1 MTAPDVAAGG
11 DARWRHL
18 GVGLVGLVAACA
30 VQNGLPF
37 LTVALRAEG
46 LPLTVIGLLVSAPT
60 AGLVL
65 SLLAW
70 GAAADR
76 YGERL
81 VLSAGLGIAAVAM
94 TGAALAG
101 TPVAAG
107 LWLLL
112 AGAGSASVH
121 AASGRLVLGWFPAS
135 QRGLAM
141 GVRQAGQPIGVGL
154 AALALPRLAGDGPG
168 TAFAALAA
176 GCAVTAVLIGVLV
189 RDPARP
195 ARSPGAPRAA
205 SPYRSPVLWRVH
217 AASTLLV
224 VPQFVVVAA
233 FGFDFL
239 VREAGWAAGA
249 AGTLLAVTQL
259 GGAAAR
265 LGAGVW
271 SDRAGSRV
279 GPLRLVAVGVAA
291 VVGTLA
297 VVAALTPAVLAPAA
311 VAVAVVAAAVVTVS
325 PNGIAFTS
333 VAEQAGSAWAGR
345 ALGVHNTV
353 QNLGATLTVPLA
365 ALLVDGGAGYPAAY
379 AAAAVAA
386 ALAVGVVP
394 GRAVEAASHCALRA
408 VEPAAGR

>member
-1 MTAPDVAAGG
+1 MTAADAGTREP
-11 DARWRHL
+11 ARWRHL
-18 GVGLVGLVAACA
+18 GVSLAGLVAACA

-46 LPLTVIGLLVSAPT
+46 LSLAAIGLLVSAPT

-81 VLSAGLGIAAVAM
+81 VLGAGLGIAAAAM
-94 TGAALAG
+94 TGAALAT
-101 TPVAAG
+101 TPVATG

-141 GVRQAGQPIGVGL
+141 GVRQAGQPIGVGM
-154 AALALPRLAGDGPG
+154 AAFALPRLAADGPG

-176 GCAVTAVLIGVLV
+176 GCAVTAVLVGVLV
-189 RDPARP
+189 LDPPRP
-195 ARSPGAPRAA
+195 ARSAGAPRPA

-224 VPQFVVVAA
+224 VPQFVVAA
-233 FGFDFL
+233 FSFDVL
-239 VREAGWAAGA
+239 VREAGWSVGA
-249 AGTLLAVTQL
+249 AGTLLAVTQF

-265 LGAGVW
+265 LGAGAW

-279 GPLRLVAVGVAA
+279 GPMRRVAVAVSA
-291 VVGTLA
+291 VVGVLA
-297 VVAALTPAVLAPAA
+297 VVAVVTPDLRVPAA
-311 VAVAVVAAAVVTVS
+311 VAVVLAAIVTVS

-345 ALGVHNTV
+345 ALGAHNTA
-353 QNLGATLTVPLA
+353 QNLSATLTVPLA
-365 ALLVDGGAGYPAAY
+365 ALLVESGPGYPAAF
-379 AAAAVAA
+379 AAGAGAA

-394 GRAVEAASHCALRA
+394 GRAVEASSRGAPRA
-408 VEPAAGR
+408 ADPAASR

>member
-1 MTAPDVAAGG
+1 MTGG
-11 DARWRHL
+11 DTARWRHL
-18 GVGLVGLVAACA
+18 GVSLVGLVAACA

-37 LTVALRAEG
+37 LTVAFRAQG
-46 LPLTVIGLLVSAPT
+46 LSLAAIGLLVSALT

-65 SLLAW
+65 TLVAW

-81 VLSAGLGIAAVAM
+81 VLSAGLGVAAAAL

-101 TPVAAG
+101 TPVATG

-121 AASGRLVLGWFPAS
+121 AASGRLVLGWFPAR

-141 GVRQAGQPIGVGL
+141 GIRQAGQPIGVGV
-154 AALALPRLAGDGPG
+154 AALALPRLADEGVGA
-168 TAFAALAA
+168 AFAALAA
-176 GCAVTAVLIGVLV
+176 GCAVTAVLVGLLV

-195 ARSPGAPRAA
+195 APAAGAPPVA

-224 VPQFVVVAA
+224 VPQFVVAA
-233 FGFDFL
+233 FSFDFL
-239 VREAGWAAGA
+239 VRAAGWSVGA
-249 AGTLLAVTQL
+249 AGTLLAITQL

-265 LGAGVW
+265 LGAGAW
-271 SDRAGSRV
+271 SDHVGSRV
-279 GPLRLVAVGVAA
+279 GPLRLIAVAVAA
-291 VVGTLA
+291 AAGTLA
-297 VVAALTPAVLAPAA
+297 AVAGLTPDVLGTAL
-311 VAVAVVAAAVVTVS
+311 VAVAVVLATIVTVS

-345 ALGVHNTV
+345 ALGAHNTA
-353 QNLGATLTVPLA
+353 QNLSAALTVPLA
-365 ALLVDGGAGYPAAY
+365 ALLVESGAGYPAAF
-379 AAAAVAA
+379 AAGTVAA

-394 GRAVEAASHCALRA
+394 GRAVETASLR
-408 VEPAAGR
+408 AAGRVASR

>member
-1 MTAPDVAAGG
+1 MTAAAAGTRA

-18 GVGLVGLVAACA
+18 GVSVVGLVAACA
-30 VQNGLPF
+30 IQNGLPF

-46 LPLTVIGLLVSAPT
+46 LSLAAIGLLVSAPT

-81 VLSAGLGIAAVAM
+81 VLSAGLGTAATAT

-101 TPVAAG
+101 TPVATG

-141 GVRQAGQPIGVGL
+141 GIRQAGQPIGVGL
-154 AALALPRLAGDGPG
+154 AALTLPRLAADGPG

-176 GCAVTAVLIGVLV
+176 GCAGTAVLIAVLV
-189 RDPARP
+189 RDPPRP
-195 ARSPGAPRAA
+195 ARSPGAPRPA
-205 SPYRSPVLWRVH
+205 SPYRSPLLWRVH

-224 VPQFVVVAA
+224 VPQFVVAA
-233 FGFDFL
+233 FSFDFL
-239 VREAGWAAGA
+239 VRAAGWSAGT
-249 AGTLLAVTQL
+249 AGTLLAATQL

-265 LGAGVW
+265 LGAGAW

-279 GPLRLVAVGVAA
+279 GPMRLVAVAVA
-291 VVGTLA
+291 VVVGALA
-297 VVAALTPAVLAPAA
+297 VVAVLTPDVLAPAA
-311 VAVAVVAAAVVTVS
+311 VAAAVVLAAIVTVS

-345 ALGVHNTV
+345 ALGAHNTA
-353 QNLGATLTVPLA
+353 QNLAATVTVPLA
-365 ALLVDGGAGYPAAY
+365 ALLVESGPGYPAAF
-379 AAAAVAA
+379 AVGGLGA

-394 GRAVEAASHCALRA
+394 GRAVEASSRGALRA
-408 VEPAAGR
+408 ADPAPSR

>member
-1 MTAPDVAAGG
+1 
-11 DARWRHL
+11 
-18 GVGLVGLVAACA
+18 VAACA

-46 LPLTVIGLLVSAPT
+46 LSLAAIGLLVSAPT

-81 VLSAGLGIAAVAM
+81 VLGAGLGIAAAAL
-94 TGAALAG
+94 TGAALAD
-101 TPVAAG
+101 TPPATG

-121 AASGRLVLGWFPAS
+121 AASGRLVLGWFP
-135 QRGLAM
+135 R
-141 GVRQAGQPIGVGL
+141 
-154 AALALPRLAGDGPG
+154 
-168 TAFAALAA
+168 LAA
-176 GCAVTAVLIGVLV
+176 GPGHG
-189 RDPARP
+189 DPAGRAADRRRGGGVRAAAAGRRRHGDGVRRTGRRVRGHRRP
-195 ARSPGAPRAA
+195 GRGPGARPGAAAGARGAPPAA

-224 VPQFVVVAA
+224 VPQFVVAA

-239 VREAGWAAGA
+239 VRAAGWSVGA

-265 LGAGVW
+265 LGAGAW

-279 GPLRLVAVGVAA
+279 GPLRLVAVAVTA
-291 VVGTLA
+291 VVGVLA
-297 VVAALTPAVLAPAA
+297 VVAALTPDVLAP
-311 VAVAVVAAAVVTVS
+311 AVVAAAVVLAAIATVS

-345 ALGVHNTV
+345 ALGAHNTV
-353 QNLGATLTVPLA
+353 QNVSAALTVPLA
-365 ALLVDGGAGYPAAY
+365 ALLVESGPGYPAAF
-379 AAAAVAA
+379 AAGAVAA

-394 GRAVEAASHCALRA
+394 GRAVEAASRGAPPA
-408 VEPAAGR
+408 VGAAAGR

>member
-1 MTAPDVAAGG
+1 MTAASGVSTGG
-11 DARWRHL
+11 TARWRYL
-18 GVGLVGLVAACA
+18 GVSLVGLVAACA

-37 LTVALRAEG
+37 LTVALREEG
-46 LPLTVIGLLVSAPT
+46 LSLAAIGLLASAPT
-60 AGLVL
+60 VGLVL

-76 YGERL
+76 YGERV
-81 VLSAGLGIAAVAM
+81 VLSTGLGVAAAAM
-94 TGAALAG
+94 TGAALAD
-101 TPVAAG
+101 TPVATG

-154 AALALPRLAGDGPG
+154 AAFALPRLAEDGPG

-176 GCAVTAVLIGVLV
+176 GCAVTAVLVGVLV

-195 ARSPGAPRAA
+195 ERAPGAPRAA

-224 VPQFVVVAA
+224 VPQFVVAA
-233 FGFDFL
+233 FSFDFL
-239 VREAGWAAGA
+239 VQQVGWSTAG
-249 AGTLLAVTQL
+249 AGTLLAVTQF

-265 LGAGVW
+265 LGAGAW
-271 SDRAGSRV
+271 SDRVGSRV
-279 GPLRLVAVGVAA
+279 RPLRLVSVAVAA
-291 VVGTLA
+291 VVGVLA
-297 VVAALTPAVLAPAA
+297 VVAVLTPDVLAPAA
-311 VAVAVVAAAVVTVS
+311 VAVAVVCSAVVTVS

-345 ALGVHNTV
+345 ALGAHNTA
-353 QNLGATLTVPLA
+353 QNLSAALTVPLA
-365 ALLVDGGAGYPAAY
+365 ALLVDSGPGYPAAF
-379 AAAAVAA
+379 AAGAVAA

-394 GRAVEAASHCALRA
+394 GRAAEASSRGAPREAD
-408 VEPAAGR
+408 PATSR

>member
-1 MTAPDVAAGG
+1 VTAADDGS
-11 DARWRHL
+11 ARWRHL
-18 GVGLVGLVAACA
+18 GVSLVGLVAACA
-30 VQNGLPF
+30 LQNGLPF

-46 LPLTVIGLLVSAPT
+46 LSLAAIGLLVSAPT

-81 VLSAGLGIAAVAM
+81 VLSAGLGTAATAM

-101 TPVAAG
+101 TPVATG

-141 GVRQAGQPIGVGL
+141 GIRQAGQPIGVGV
-154 AALALPRLAGDGPG
+154 AALTLPRLAADGPG
-168 TAFAALAA
+168 TAFAAVAA

-189 RDPARP
+189 RDPPRP
-195 ARSPGAPRAA
+195 ARTPGAPRPA

-224 VPQFVVVAA
+224 VPQFVVAA
-233 FGFDFL
+233 FSFDFL
-239 VREAGWAAGA
+239 VREAGWSVGA

-265 LGAGVW
+265 LGAGAW

-279 GPLRLVAVGVAA
+279 GPMRLV
-291 VVGTLA
+291 
-297 VVAALTPAVLAPAA
+297 A
-311 VAVAVVAAAVVTVS
+311 VAVAVVVGALAVVAVLPSDVLPAAAAAAVVLAAIVTVS

-345 ALGVHNTV
+345 ALGAHNTV
-353 QNLGATLTVPLA
+353 QNLSAAVTVPLA
-365 ALLVDGGAGYPAAY
+365 ALLVQGGPGYPAAF
-379 AAAAVAA
+379 AAGAVAA

-394 GRAVEAASHCALRA
+394 GRAVEASSRGAPRA
-408 VEPAAGR
+408 ADPAPSR

>member
-1 MTAPDVAAGG
+1 
-11 DARWRHL
+11 
-18 GVGLVGLVAACA
+18 
-30 VQNGLPF
+30 
-37 LTVALRAEG
+37 
-46 LPLTVIGLLVSAPT
+46 
-60 AGLVL
+60 
-65 SLLAW
+65 
-70 GAAADR
+70 
-76 YGERL
+76 
-81 VLSAGLGIAAVAM
+81 VLSAGLGTATAAM

-101 TPVAAG
+101 TPVATG

-141 GVRQAGQPIGVGL
+141 GIRQAGQPIGVGV
-154 AALALPRLAGDGPG
+154 AALTLPRLAADGPG
-168 TAFAALAA
+168 TAFAAVAA

-189 RDPARP
+189 RDPPRP
-195 ARSPGAPRAA
+195 ARTPGAPRPA

-224 VPQFVVVAA
+224 VPQFVVAA
-233 FGFDFL
+233 FSFDFL
-239 VREAGWAAGA
+239 VREAGWSVGA

-265 LGAGVW
+265 LGAGAW

-279 GPLRLVAVGVAA
+279 GPMRLV
-291 VVGTLA
+291 
-297 VVAALTPAVLAPAA
+297 A
-311 VAVAVVAAAVVTVS
+311 VAVAVVVGALAVVAVLPSDVLPAAAAAAVVLAAIVTVS

-345 ALGVHNTV
+345 ALGAHNTV
-353 QNLGATLTVPLA
+353 QNLSAAVTVPLA
-365 ALLVDGGAGYPAAY
+365 ALLVQGGPGYPAAF
-379 AAAAVAA
+379 AAGAVAA

-394 GRAVEAASHCALRA
+394 GRAVEASSRGAPRA
-408 VEPAAGR
+408 ADPAPSR

>member
-1 MTAPDVAAGG
+1 VTAATGG
-11 DARWRHL
+11 STGGTARWRHL
-18 GVGLVGLVAACA
+18 GVSLVGLVAACA

-46 LPLTVIGLLVSAPT
+46 LSLAAIGLLVSAPT

-76 YGERL
+76 YGERV
-81 VLSAGLGIAAVAM
+81 VLSAGLGVAAAAM
-94 TGAALAG
+94 TGAALAD
-101 TPVAAG
+101 TPVATG
-107 LWLLL
+107 LWLLV

-154 AALALPRLAGDGPG
+154 AAFALPRLAEDGPG

-176 GCAVTAVLIGVLV
+176 GCAVTAVLVGVLV

-195 ARSPGAPRAA
+195 EPAPGAPRAA

-224 VPQFVVVAA
+224 VPQFVVAA
-233 FGFDFL
+233 FSFDFL
-239 VREAGWAAGA
+239 VREAGWSTAG
-249 AGTLLAVTQL
+249 AGTLLAVTQF

-265 LGAGVW
+265 LGAGAW

-279 GPLRLVAVGVAA
+279 RPLRLVSVAVAA
-291 VVGTLA
+291 VVGVLA
-297 VVAALTPAVLAPAA
+297 VVAGLTPDVLAPAA
-311 VAVAVVAAAVVTVS
+311 VAVAVVCSAVVTVS

-345 ALGVHNTV
+345 ALGAHNTA
-353 QNLGATLTVPLA
+353 QNLSASLTVPLA
-365 ALLVDGGAGYPAAY
+365 ALLVDSGPGYPAAF
-379 AAAAVAA
+379 AAGAVAA

-394 GRAVEAASHCALRA
+394 GRAVEASSRGAPRA
-408 VEPAAGR
+408 ADPAPSR

>member
-1 MTAPDVAAGG
+1 MTAAVAGTHEL
-11 DARWRHL
+11 ARWRHL

-46 LPLTVIGLLVSAPT
+46 LSLAAIGLLVSAPT

-81 VLSAGLGIAAVAM
+81 VLGAGLGIAAAAL
-94 TGAALAG
+94 TGAALAD
-101 TPVAAG
+101 TPPATG

-141 GVRQAGQPIGVGL
+141 GIRQAGQPIGVGV
-154 AALALPRLAGDGPG
+154 AAFALPRLADDGTG

-176 GCAVTAVLIGVLV
+176 GCAVTAVLVGVLV

-195 ARSPGAPRAA
+195 PTPAGAPPAA

-224 VPQFVVVAA
+224 VPQFVVAA

-239 VREAGWAAGA
+239 VRAAGWSVGA

-265 LGAGVW
+265 LGAGAW

-279 GPLRLVAVGVAA
+279 GPLRLVAVAVTA
-291 VVGTLA
+291 VVGVLA
-297 VVAALTPAVLAPAA
+297 VVAALTPDVLAPA
-311 VAVAVVAAAVVTVS
+311 VIAAAVVFAAIATVS

-345 ALGVHNTV
+345 ALGAHNTV
-353 QNLGATLTVPLA
+353 QNVSAALTVPLA
-365 ALLVDGGAGYPAAY
+365 ALLVESGPGYPAAF
-379 AAAAVAA
+379 AAGAVAA

-394 GRAVEAASHCALRA
+394 GRAVEAASRGAPPA
-408 VEPAAGR
+408 VGAAAGR

>member
-1 MTAPDVAAGG
+1 MTAPVDGAGG

-18 GVGLVGLVAACA
+18 GVSLVGLVAACA

-37 LTVALRAEG
+37 LTVALRADG
-46 LPLTVIGLLVSAPT
+46 LSLTAIGLLVSAPT

-101 TPVAAG
+101 TTPATG

-135 QRGLAM
+135 RRGLAM
-141 GVRQAGQPIGVGL
+141 GVRQAGQPIGVGV
-154 AALALPRLAGDGPG
+154 AALALPRLAGDGAG

-205 SPYRSPVLWRVH
+205 APYRSPVLWRVH

-224 VPQFVVVAA
+224 VPQFVVAA
-233 FGFDFL
+233 FGFDVL
-239 VREAGWAAGA
+239 VREAGWSAGG

-279 GPLRLVAVGVAA
+279 GPLRLVAAAVAA

-297 VVAALTPAVLAPAA
+297 VVAALTPDVLAPAA
-311 VAVAVVAAAVVTVS
+311 VAAAVVASAVVTVS

-365 ALLVDGGAGYPAAY
+365 ALLVDGGAGYPAAC

-394 GRAVEAASHCALRA
+394 GRAVEAASHGAPRA

>member
-1 MTAPDVAAGG
+1 MTAADDGS
-11 DARWRHL
+11 ARWRHL
-18 GVGLVGLVAACA
+18 GVSLVGLVAACA
-30 VQNGLPF
+30 IQNGLPF

-46 LPLTVIGLLVSAPT
+46 LSLAAIGLLVSAPT

-81 VLSAGLGIAAVAM
+81 VLSAGLGTAATAM

-101 TPVAAG
+101 TPVATG

-135 QRGLAM
+135 RRGLAM
-141 GVRQAGQPIGVGL
+141 GIRQAGQPIGVGL
-154 AALALPRLAGDGPG
+154 AALTLPRLAADGPG
-168 TAFAALAA
+168 AAFAALAA
-176 GCAVTAVLIGVLV
+176 GCAVTAVLIRVLV
-189 RDPARP
+189 RDPPRP
-195 ARSPGAPRAA
+195 VRTPGAPRPA

-224 VPQFVVVAA
+224 VPQFVVAA
-233 FGFDFL
+233 FSFDFL
-239 VREAGWAAGA
+239 VRAAGWSAGA

-265 LGAGVW
+265 LGAGAW

-279 GPLRLVAVGVAA
+279 GPMRLVAVAVA
-291 VVGTLA
+291 VVVGALA
-297 VVAALTPAVLAPAA
+297 VVAVLTPDVLAPAA
-311 VAVAVVAAAVVTVS
+311 VAAAVVLAAIVTVS

-345 ALGVHNTV
+345 ALGAHNTV
-353 QNLGATLTVPLA
+353 QNLAATVTVPLA
-365 ALLVDGGAGYPAAY
+365 ALLVEGGPGYPAAF
-379 AAAAVAA
+379 AVGALAA

-394 GRAVEAASHCALRA
+394 GRVVEASSRGTPRVAD
-408 VEPAAGR
+408 PAPSR

>member
-1 MTAPDVAAGG
+1 VTAATGG
-11 DARWRHL
+11 STGGTARWRHL
-18 GVGLVGLVAACA
+18 GVSLVGLVAACA

-37 LTVALRAEG
+37 LTVALREEG
-46 LPLTVIGLLVSAPT
+46 LSLAAIGLLVSAPT

-76 YGERL
+76 YGERV
-81 VLSAGLGIAAVAM
+81 VLSAGLGV
-94 TGAALAG
+94 ALAG
-101 TPVAAG
+101 TPVATG

-154 AALALPRLAGDGPG
+154 AAFALPRLAEDGPG

-176 GCAVTAVLIGVLV
+176 GCAVTAVLVGALV

-195 ARSPGAPRAA
+195 EPAPGAPRAA

-224 VPQFVVVAA
+224 VPQFVVAA
-233 FGFDFL
+233 FSFDFL
-239 VREAGWAAGA
+239 VQQVGWSTAG
-249 AGTLLAVTQL
+249 AGTLLAVTQI

-265 LGAGVW
+265 LGAGAW
-271 SDRAGSRV
+271 SDRLGSRV
-279 GPLRLVAVGVAA
+279 RPLRLVSVAVAA
-291 VVGTLA
+291 VVA
-297 VVAALTPAVLAPAA
+297 VLTPDVLAPAA
-311 VAVAVVAAAVVTVS
+311 VAGAVVCSAVVTVS

-345 ALGVHNTV
+345 ALGAHNAA
-353 QNLGATLTVPLA
+353 QNLSAALTVPLA
-365 ALLVDGGAGYPAAY
+365 ALLVDSGPGYPAAF
-379 AAAAVAA
+379 AAGAVAA

-394 GRAVEAASHCALRA
+394 GRAAEASSRGAPREAD
-408 VEPAAGR
+408 PATSR

>member
-1 MTAPDVAAGG
+1 MTAGT
-11 DARWRHL
+11 ARWRHL
-18 GVGLVGLVAACA
+18 GVSLLGLVAACA

-46 LPLTVIGLLVSAPT
+46 LSLSAIGLLVSAPT

-65 SLLAW
+65 TLLAW

-76 YGERL
+76 YGERR
-81 VLSAGLGIAAVAM
+81 VLGAGLGVAAAALA
-94 TGAALAG
+94 GAALAA
-101 TPVAAG
+101 TPVATG

-141 GVRQAGQPIGVGL
+141 GIRQAGQPIGVGV
-154 AALALPRLAGDGPG
+154 AAFALPRLADGGPG

-176 GCAVTAVLIGVLV
+176 GCATTAVLIGVLV

-195 ARSPGAPRAA
+195 PAPAGAPPAA

-224 VPQFVVVAA
+224 VPQFVVAA
-233 FGFDFL
+233 LGFDFL
-239 VREAGWAAGA
+239 VRAAGWSAAA
-249 AGTLLAVTQL
+249 AGTLLAVTSL

-265 LGAGVW
+265 LGAGAW

-279 GPLRLVAVGVAA
+279 GPLRLVAAAVAA
-291 VVGTLA
+291 VVGGLA
-297 VVAALTPAVLAPAA
+297 VVAALTPHVLAPSA
-311 VAVAVVAAAVVTVS
+311 VAAAVVVATVATVS

-345 ALGVHNTV
+345 ALGAHNTV
-353 QNLGATLTVPLA
+353 QNVGATLTVPLA
-365 ALLVDGGAGYPAAY
+365 ALLVEDGPGYPAAF

-394 GRAVEAASHCALRA
+394 GRAVEAGG
-408 VEPAAGR
+408 VPQAATSAAR

>member
-1 MTAPDVAAGG
+1 MTPGT
-11 DARWRHL
+11 ARWRHL
-18 GVGLVGLVAACA
+18 GVSLLGLVAACA

-46 LPLTVIGLLVSAPT
+46 LSLSAIGLLVSAPT

-70 GAAADR
+70 GALADR
-76 YGERL
+76 YGERR
-81 VLSAGLGIAAVAM
+81 VLGAGLGIAA
-94 TGAALAG
+94 AALAG
-101 TPVAAG
+101 AAVAATPLATG

-121 AASGRLVLGWFPAS
+121 AASGRLVLGWFPAT

-141 GVRQAGQPIGVGL
+141 GIRQAGQPIGVGV
-154 AALALPRLAGDGPG
+154 AAFALPRLADGGTG

-176 GCAVTAVLIGVLV
+176 GCAATAVLIGVLV

-195 ARSPGAPRAA
+195 RTPAGAPPVP
-205 SPYRSPVLWRVH
+205 SPYRTPVLWRVH

-224 VPQFVVVAA
+224 VPQFVVAA
-233 FGFDFL
+233 LGFDFL
-239 VREAGWAAGA
+239 VRAAGWSAGA
-249 AGTLLAVTQL
+249 AGALLAVTAL

-279 GPLRLVAVGVAA
+279 GPLRLAAAAVAVVVA
-291 VVGTLA
+291 GLA
-297 VVAALTPAVLAPAA
+297 VVAALTPDVLAPAA
-311 VAVAVVAAAVVTVS
+311 VAAAVVVATVATVS

-345 ALGVHNTV
+345 ALGAHNTV
-353 QNLGATLTVPLA
+353 QNVGATLTVPLA
-365 ALLVDGGAGYPAAY
+365 ALLVEDGPGYPAAF

-394 GRAVEAASHCALRA
+394 GRAVEAGSPGAPQA
-408 VEPAAGR
+408 VGAAAAR